1 MTGDSGPASTSVQSL
16 SLHYLHLLALH
27 TQSHHMNKHGRQH
40 LARPAYSDSITMSV
54 AFRKETCCFPRRR
67 KHLLGAWH
75 SVISFLNG

>member
-16 SLHYLHLLALH
+16 SLHCLYLLPPH
-27 TQSHHMNKHGRQH
+27 TQSHYMSKHRRQH

-54 AFRKETCCFPRRR
+54 AFKKETCCFPRHR

-75 SVISFLNG
+75 SVIF

>member
-1 MTGDSGPASTSVQSL
+1 MTGDSSTSVQSL
-16 SLHYLHLLALH
+16 ALHYLYLLSLH
-27 TQSHHMNKHGRQH
+27 TQSHYMSKHGRQH

-54 AFRKETCCFPRRR
+54 AFKKETCCFPRHQ